1 MIEKYFQSYCCLI
14 SVEKCEKL
22 VALARK
28 HNVLVIADDIYNLL
42 TYKGDNG
49 SFSKSPPCLFT
60 YDRKSDAGYAGGH
73 VISNGTFSKIA
84 APGLRVG
91 WMEAPRRVIDH
102 INATGY
108 IPISGGGMSY
118 YVSRVFAGVL
128 ESGALD
134 RHVNGLQHKHK
145 VPLFLTSG
153 SRYASQYGVLLHA
166 TKSRVM

>member
-1 MIEKYFQSYCCLI
+1 MI

-42 TYKGDNG
+42 TYKGDND

-153 SRYASQYGVLLHA
+153 SRYAS
-166 TKSRVM
+166 